1 MYGYFQTEPLPKIE
15 ERFMNP
21 DEIKNQVLTE
31 NTAQGVL
38 NHLKALQS
46 NRARMQTRWIWELL
60 QNARDT
66 SPDDGKRLVAS
77 VKYEQGEL
85 IFQHNGAKFK
95 IKEIAHLIYHG
106 STKFEDEETIGQYG
120 SGFLTTHL
128 LSPTIDVSGQLEDDK
143 FFKFCLAR
151 EIRSVKELSELM
163 DRAWENFN
171 DSQSE
176 TLPSDFTTQFRYPV
190 ADDAVDAV
198 AEGIE
203 MLKRCA
209 PFVIVF
215 NQEFSKI
222 DITTPD
228 EKISFRLVESRHLQE
243 DGLQEFTVEE
253 SESGTLTTYILAK
266 GEKTS
271 VAVPLST
278 DDGQTCLSVEGV
290 PRLFLGFPLVGTENF
305 SFPAIINSFEFTP
318 TEDRD
323 GVYLGQSDNKEN
335 KENQQIIIEACEL
348 LTNVLQFAA
357 ESGWRNTYVL
367 ANVPAIQEQSWL
379 NTDWLRDNIKEQFIK
394 KIRQT
399 SAVLNEDGV
408 AIKPEEAWLPVAET
422 SDDIKALWDL
432 LNEWQEGHEILPRR
446 NEAVGWWNALNKWAI
461 VSECQASSFN
471 ESIDG
476 QKLALII
483 DENCSNIEDL
493 QNMLRDNISA
503 VKWLNQLHNFFKKSK
518 LSEEVREYQIVLDQD
533 GWLDQVDNL
542 YQDQDISEKLK
553 DIAELLGWKIR
564 QKLRDNR
571 LSSLSEETGAGPW
584 KSRYVVQQLIEKL
597 QEREDPDDSFA
608 EASVSIFAWIT
619 SQRDWNLLRDFPTFS
634 EDGGTGDPRS
644 IKLERD
650 PENEDQPLAPV
661 RAWED
666 NLQPYS
672 ELFPW
677 RYILADAFFEAV
689 PDQDIWQELDE
700 QGFLKRSVIITKKVH
715 FDTFLPDEPLTEEE
729 EEEEHKTTERIDVTN
744 IAFLDRDNI
753 GIMARVRQSRPLARI
768 FWRFLTEWLILHDSK
783 GLEIN
788 EALCVCEKRH
798 KYYPAKWL
806 VPLVRNKWVPL
817 GKRRAGQATAESL
830 ANLLR
835 GSEWKPSSLDKN
847 PAAVELLTAIGVT
860 QFDLLREFVATN
872 DKERNEQNEIFTKIL
887 VATSGDLSQI
897 SEFVQD
903 LEEDENLLS
912 HLEERREIRRLV
924 HENQYLGQQVESL
937 VKELLEDKGFTVCRT
952 GTGSDYEISI
962 DKDDRRWL
970 VEVKA
975 TRDQVVRM
983 SDTQAKTA
991 VEQGNRFLLCVVSVE
1006 PGDPDPRPDIV
1017 QANMKFVKNIG
1028 PRVDQLCNNL
1038 DGLKELRDE
1047 ITADESSGVKL
1058 EVVSGAARIRV
1069 ASSVWEGEGFRLED
1083 LAEHLK

>member
-1 MYGYFQTEPLPKIE
+1 M
-15 ERFMNP
+15 
-21 DEIKNQVLTE
+21 
-31 NTAQGVL
+31 
-38 NHLKALQS
+38 
-46 NRARMQTRWIWELL
+46 
-60 QNARDT
+60 
-66 SPDDGKRLVAS
+66 
-77 VKYEQGEL
+77 
-85 IFQHNGAKFK
+85 
-95 IKEIAHLIYHG
+95 
-106 STKFEDEETIGQYG
+106 
-120 SGFLTTHL
+120 
-128 LSPTIDVSGQLEDDK
+128 
-143 FFKFCLAR
+143 
-151 EIRSVKELSELM
+151 
-163 DRAWENFN
+163 
-171 DSQSE
+171 
-176 TLPSDFTTQFRYPV
+176 
-190 ADDAVDAV
+190 
-198 AEGIE
+198 
-203 MLKRCA
+203 
-209 PFVIVF
+209 
-215 NQEFSKI
+215 
-222 DITTPD
+222 
-228 EKISFRLVESRHLQE
+228 
-243 DGLQEFTVEE
+243 
-253 SESGTLTTYILAK
+253 
-266 GEKTS
+266 
-271 VAVPLST
+271 
-278 DDGQTCLSVEGV
+278 
-290 PRLFLGFPLVGTENF
+290 GFPLVGTENF

-357 ESGWRNTYVL
+357 ESGWRNTYML
-367 ANVPAIQEQSWL
+367 AIVPAIQEQSWM
-379 NTDWLRDNIKEQFIK
+379 NTVWIRSNIKEQFIE

-399 SAVLNEDGV
+399 PIVLNKDDV
-408 AIKPEEAWLPVAET
+408 AIAPEKAWLPVAET

-446 NEAVGWWNALNKWAI
+446 NEAVGWWNVLNKWAS
-461 VSECQASSFN
+461 VFECKASSFD
-471 ESIDG
+471 EAIDG

-493 QNMLRDNISA
+493 
-503 VKWLNQLHNFFKKSK
+503 H
-518 LSEEVREYQIVLDQD
+518 
-533 GWLDQVDNL
+533 
-542 YQDQDISEKLK
+542 
-553 DIAELLGWKIR
+553 
-564 QKLRDNR
+564 
-571 LSSLSEETGAGPW
+571 
-584 KSRYVVQQLIEKL
+584 
-597 QEREDPDDSFA
+597 A
-608 EASVSIFAWIT
+608 EASVNIFAWIVN
-619 SQRDWNLLRDFPTFS
+619 QKDWNLLRDFPTFA
-634 EDGGTGDPRS
+634 EDDTGDRET

-650 PENEDQPLAPV
+650 TKSDDLPLAPV
-661 RAWED
+661 RAWTND
-666 NLQPYS
+666 LQPYS

-677 RYILADAFFEAV
+677 QYILADAFFETASSDV
-689 PDQDIWQELDE
+689 WHELDE
-700 QGFLKRSVIITKKVH
+700 QGFLKKNVIITKNMYFNK
-715 FDTFLPDEPLTEEE
+715 FLPEESLTDETEEE
-729 EEEEHKTTERIDVTN
+729 EEEEHETADRIDVTD
-744 IAFLDRDNI
+744 IAFLERDNI
-753 GIMARVRQSRPLARI
+753 GIMARVRQSQRLDRI

-788 EALCVCEKRH
+788 EALCDCEKRH

-835 GSEWKPSSLDKN
+835 DSEWKPSSLDRN
-847 PAAVELLTAIGVT
+847 PVAVELLTAIGVT

-924 HENQYLGQQVESL
+924 HENQCLGQQVESL
-937 VKELLEDKGFTVCRT
+937 VKELLEDNGFTVCRT

-970 VEVKA
+970 IEVKA

-991 VEQGNRFLLCVVSVE
+991 VEQGKRFLLCVVPVE
-1006 PGDPDPRPDIV
+1006 LGDPDPRPDIV

>member
-1 MYGYFQTEPLPKIE
+1 
-15 ERFMNP
+15 MNP
-21 DEIKNQVLTE
+21 NEIKNQVLTE

-38 NHLKALQS
+38 NHLKALES

-66 SPDDGKRLVAS
+66 SPDNGKRLVAS
-77 VKYEQGEL
+77 VKYGQGEL

-128 LSPTIDVSGQLEDDK
+128 LSPTIDVSGQLEDGK

-176 TLPSDFTTQFRYPV
+176 TLPSGFTTQFRYPV
-190 ADDAVDAV
+190 ADDAADAV
-198 AEGIE
+198 AEGLE

-215 NQEFSKI
+215 NQEFSEI
-222 DITTPD
+222 NITTSD
-228 EKISFRLVESRHLQE
+228 EKISFRLVEPPHLQE
-243 DGLQEFTVEE
+243 NGLQEFTVEE

-278 DDGQTCLSVEGV
+278 DDDRTCLPVEDI
-290 PRLFLGFPLVGTENF
+290 PRLFLGFPLIGTENF

-323 GVYLGQSDNKEN
+323 GVYIAQSDNEKN

-348 LTNVLQFAA
+348 LTNVIQFAA
-357 ESGWRNTYVL
+357 KSGWLNTYVL

-379 NTDWLRDNIKEQFIK
+379 NTVWLRDNLKKQFIE

-399 SAVLNEDGV
+399 SVVLNEGGV
-408 AIKPEEAWLPVAET
+408 AIAPEKAWLPLAET
-422 SDDIKALWDL
+422 ADGIKSLWDL
-432 LNEWQEGHEILPRR
+432 LNGWQGGHEILPRR
-446 NEAVGWWNALNKWAI
+446 NEAVGWWNALNSWAN
-461 VSECQASSFN
+461 VSECQVLSFN

-476 QKLALII
+476 QKLASNIDDKTHI
-483 DENCSNIEDL
+483 DENRGKIEDL
-493 QNMLRDNISA
+493 QNLLRENVSA
-503 VKWLNQLHNFFKKSK
+503 VEWLNQLHNFFNKND
-518 LSEEVREYQIVLDQD
+518 LSDEVREYHIVLDQES
-533 GWLDQVDNL
+533 WLDKVDNL
-542 YQDQDISEKLK
+542 YLDQDISEKMK
-553 DIAELLGWKIR
+553 DVAEVLEWEIR
-564 QKLRDNR
+564 EELRDKC
-571 LSSLSEETGAGPW
+571 LSSLSEEIGAGIR
-584 KSRYVVQQLIEKL
+584 KNRYVVQKLIEKL
-597 QEREDPDDSFA
+597 QEREEPDDSFA
-608 EASVSIFAWIT
+608 EASVNIFAWIVN
-619 SQRDWNLLRDFPTFS
+619 QKDWNLLRNFPAFS
-634 EDGGTGDPRS
+634 EDGGTGDPRL

-650 PENEDQPLAPV
+650 PENEDRPLAPV
-661 RAWED
+661 RAWKD
-666 NLQPYS
+666 DLQPYS

-689 PDQDIWQELDE
+689 PDPDVWQELDK
-700 QGFLKRSVIITKKVH
+700 QGFLKRSVMITKNVH

-729 EEEEHKTTERIDVTN
+729 EEEEHVTTECVDVTN
-744 IAFLDRDNI
+744 IAFLTRDDI
-753 GIMARVRQSRPLARI
+753 GIMARVRQNQHLARM
-768 FWRFLTEWLILHDSK
+768 FWRFLTEWLIRHDPK

-788 EALCVCEKRH
+788 TALCDCEKHH
-798 KYYPAKWL
+798 KYYPAEWL

-817 GKRRAGQATAESL
+817 GKRRADKATAESL

-835 GSEWKPSSLDKN
+835 DSEWKPSSLDRN
-847 PAAVELLTAIGVT
+847 PVAVELLTAIGVT

-924 HENQYLGQQVESL
+924 HENQCLGQQVESL

-970 VEVKA
+970 IEVKA

-983 SDTQAKTA
+983 SDIQAKTS
-991 VEQGNRFLLCVVSVE
+991 VEQGERFLLCVVPVE
-1006 PGDPDPRPDIV
+1006 PGDPDPGPDIV
-1017 QANMKFVKNIG
+1017 QANMKFIENIG

>member
-1 MYGYFQTEPLPKIE
+1 
-15 ERFMNP
+15 MNP
-21 DEIKNQVLTE
+21 NEIKNQVLTE

-38 NHLKALQS
+38 NHLKALES

-128 LSPTIDVSGQLEDDK
+128 LSPTIDVSGQLEDGK

-151 EIRSVKELSELM
+151 EIRSVKDLSELM

-176 TLPSDFTTQFRYPV
+176 TPPSDFTTQFRYPV

-198 AEGIE
+198 TEGLE

-215 NQEFSKI
+215 NQEFSEI
-222 DITTPD
+222 DITTSD
-228 EKISFRLVESRHLQE
+228 EKISFRLVEPPHLQE

-278 DDGQTCLSVEGV
+278 DDDRTCLPVEDI

-305 SFPAIINSFEFTP
+305 SFPAVINSFEFTP

-323 GVYLGQSDNKEN
+323 GAYLGQSDNKAN
-335 KENQQIIIEACEL
+335 SENQQIIVEACTL

-357 ESGWRNTYVL
+357 ASGWRNTYVL
-367 ANVPAIQEQSWL
+367 ANVPAIQGQPWL
-379 NTDWLRDNIKEQFIK
+379 NTIWLRDNLKKQLIE

-399 SAVLNEDGV
+399 STVLNEGGV
-408 AIKPEEAWLPVAET
+408 AIAPEKAWLPLAET
-422 SDDIKALWDL
+422 ADGIKPLWDL
-432 LNEWQEGHEILPRR
+432 LNGWQEGHEILPRQ
-446 NEAVGWWNALNKWAI
+446 NEAVGWWNVLNRWAS
-461 VSECQASSFN
+461 VFECETSSFD
-471 ESIDG
+471 EAIDG

-483 DENCSNIEDL
+483 DNDENCSKIEDL
-493 QNMLRDNISA
+493 QNLLRDNISA
-503 VKWLNQLHNFFKKSK
+503 VEWLNQLHNFLKKNR
-518 LSEEVREYQIVLDQD
+518 LSEEVHEYRIVLDQD

-542 YQDQDISEKLK
+542 YQDQDISKKLK

-564 QKLRDNR
+564 QELRDKR
-571 LSSLSEETGAGPW
+571 LSSLSEEIGAGSR
-584 KSRYVVQQLIEKL
+584 KSRYVVQQLIGKL
-597 QEREDPDDSFA
+597 QDREELDDSFA
-608 EASVSIFAWIT
+608 EASVNVFAWIVN
-619 SQRDWNLLRDFPTFS
+619 QKDWSLLRDFPTFS
-634 EDGGTGDPRS
+634 EDGNGGREA
-644 IKLERD
+644 IKLDRD
-650 PENEDQPLAPV
+650 TESDDLPLAPV
-661 RAWED
+661 RAWTND
-666 NLQPYS
+666 LRPYS
-672 ELFPW
+672 EIFPW
-677 RYILADAFFEAV
+677 QYILADAFFETV
-689 PDQDIWQELDE
+689 SSDVWHELDE
-700 QGFLKRSVIITKKVH
+700 QGFLKKNVIITKNIYFNK
-715 FDTFLPDEPLTEEE
+715 FLPEESLTDETEEE
-729 EEEEHKTTERIDVTN
+729 EEEEHETADYIDVTD
-744 IAFLDRDNI
+744 IAFLERDNI
-753 GIMARVRQSRPLARI
+753 GIMARVRQSQRLARI

-788 EALCVCEKRH
+788 EALCNCEKHH

-924 HENQYLGQQVESL
+924 YENQCLGQQVESL
-937 VKELLEDKGFTVCRT
+937 VKALLEDKGFTVCRT

-970 VEVKA
+970 IEVKA

-983 SDTQAKTA
+983 SDIQAKTA
-991 VEQGNRFLLCVVSVE
+991 VEQGKRFLLCVVPVE
-1006 PGDPDPRPDIV
+1006 PGDPDPGPDIV
-1017 QANMKFVKNIG
+1017 QANMKFIENIG

-1038 DGLKELRDE
+1038 DGLKELRDK

-1058 EVVSGAARIRV
+1058 EVVSGAARVRV

>member
-1 MYGYFQTEPLPKIE
+1 
-15 ERFMNP
+15 MNP
-21 DEIKNQVLTE
+21 NEIKNQVLTE

-38 NHLKALQS
+38 NHLKALES

-66 SPDDGKRLVAS
+66 SSDNGNRLVAS
-77 VKYEQGEL
+77 IKYGQGEL
-85 IFQHNGAKFK
+85 VFRHNGAKFK

-128 LSPTIDVSGQLEDDK
+128 LSPTIDVFGQLEDGK
-143 FFKFCLAR
+143 FFKFCLTR
-151 EIRSVKELSELM
+151 EIRSVKKLSELM

-190 ADDAVDAV
+190 AGDAVDAV

-215 NQEFSKI
+215 NQEFSEI
-222 DITTPD
+222 NITTSD
-228 EKISFRLVESRHLQE
+228 EKISFRLVEPPHLQE

-271 VAVPLST
+271 VVVPLST
-278 DDGQTCLSVEGV
+278 DDGHTCLPVESV

-323 GVYLGQSDNKEN
+323 GVYIAQSDNEEN
-335 KENQQIIIEACEL
+335 KKNQQIIIEACKL

-357 ESGWRNTYVL
+357 ESRWRNTYVL
-367 ANVPAIQEQSWL
+367 ANVPSIQKQSWL
-379 NTDWLRDNIKEQFIK
+379 NTDWLQNSIKEQFIE

-399 SAVLNEDGV
+399 PIVLNKDEA
-408 AIKPEEAWLPVAET
+408 AIAPEKAWLPVAET
-422 SDDIKALWDL
+422 SDSIKALWNL
-432 LNEWQEGHEILPRR
+432 LNEWQEGYEILPRR
-446 NEAVGWWNALNKWAI
+446 NEAVGWWNVLNKWAI
-461 VSECQASSFN
+461 LSECQASSFN

-503 VKWLNQLHNFFKKSK
+503 VEWLNQLHNFLKKNK
-518 LSEEVREYQIVLDQD
+518 LSEEVREYRIVLDQD
-533 GWLDQVDNL
+533 GRLDQVGNL

-571 LSSLSEETGAGPW
+571 LSSLSEEIGAGTW

-597 QEREDPDDSFA
+597 QEREELDDNFA
-608 EASVSIFAWIT
+608 ETSVNIFAWIVN
-619 SQRDWNLLRDFPTFS
+619 QKDWNLLRDFPTFA
-634 EDGGTGDPRS
+634 EDSKTGDRET

-650 PENEDQPLAPV
+650 TESDDLPLAPI
-661 RAWED
+661 RAWTND
-666 NLQPYS
+666 LRPYS
-672 ELFPW
+672 EIFPW
-677 RYILADAFFEAV
+677 QYVLADAFFETV
-689 PDQDIWQELDE
+689 SSDVWHELDE
-700 QGFLKRSVIITKKVH
+700 QGFLRKNVIITKNMYFNK
-715 FDTFLPDEPLTEEE
+715 FLPEESLTDETEEG
-729 EEEEHKTTERIDVTN
+729 EEEHETADRIDVTD
-744 IAFLDRDNI
+744 IAFLERDNI
-753 GIMARVRQSRPLARI
+753 GIMARVRQSQRLARI

-788 EALCVCEKRH
+788 EALCDCEKHH

-887 VATSGDLSQI
+887 VATSGDLSPI

-903 LEEDENLLS
+903 LEEDENLLP

-924 HENQYLGQQVESL
+924 HENQCLGQQVEGL

-970 VEVKA
+970 IEVKA

-991 VEQGNRFLLCVVSVE
+991 VEQGNRFLLCVVPVE
-1006 PGDPDPRPDIV
+1006 PGDTDPRPDIV
-1017 QANMKFVKNIG
+1017 QANMKFIKNIG

-1047 ITADESSGVKL
+1047 ITAAESLGVKL

-1069 ASSVWEGEGFRLED
+1069 ASSVWEGEGLRLED